1 MSAVMLVTGLL
12 LAVRGRILVA
22 FVAVKQWNTMWSR
35 GLHTSTALTVHRARP
50 TGHPMALSHAL
61 VLAALALGGCHGS
74 DGSDGSSSSTGG
86 TTSATTTEGSTVS
99 GTTTNTPT
107 TGTGTMTEATA
118 TTEATAATAT
128 TTTTATTGATEATAT
143 TEAPVCVEPPF
154 DPDPPGPPAAM
165 CGTDPECSPE
175 QVCVFVVP
183 LLTGLCGE
191 CETDAD
197 CPGGGCTMADP
208 IHMRGSFCNTGK
220 PGAGCDTNAACNNEC
235 NNLCSSVIDLPQFNY
250 TIKTCGVCQSSADC
264 AAGELC
270 RTEFDLSI
278 FSGINVCTPA
288 GSLQNGEFCDIFLD
302 GAAACESGICSPA
315 AKGIFTFGVC
325 SECRLA
331 QDCMMGQDCSPAVY
345 DEVGGTVSPAKC
357 I

>member
-1 MSAVMLVTGLL
+1 MLAVMLVTGFL

-22 FVAVKQWNTMWSR
+22 FIAMKQWDTMWWR
-35 GLHTSTALTVHRARP
+35 ELHASTALTVHRVRP
-50 TGHPMALSHAL
+50 TGHPMALSHSL
-61 VLAALALGGCHGS
+61 VLLAALALGGCHGS
-74 DGSDGSSSSTGG
+74 DGSSSVTEG
-86 TTSATTTEGSTVS
+86 TTSATTTDGSTVS

-107 TGTGTMTEATA
+107 TGTGTTTG
-118 TTEATAATAT
+118 TTETTAATG
-128 TTTTATTGATEATAT
+128 TTGTTQATEATGT
-143 TEAPVCVEPPF
+143 TEAPICVEPPF
-154 DPDPPGPPAAM
+154 DPDPPGPAAVM
-165 CGTDPECSPE
+165 CGDDPECSPE
-175 QVCVFVVP
+175 QVCVLVIP
-183 LLTGLCGE
+183 LLAGLCGE

-220 PGAGCDTNAACNNEC
+220 PGAGCETDAACNNEC

-250 TIKTCGVCQSSADC
+250 SIKTCGACRSSEDC

-278 FSGINVCTPA
+278 FSGIHVCTPA
-288 GSLQNGEFCDIFLD
+288 GSLQNGEFCDLFLG
-302 GAAACESGICSPA
+302 GAAACESGICAPA
-315 AKGIFTFGVC
+315 AKGLFTFGVC

-331 QDCMMGQDCSPAVY
+331 QDCMIGQDCSPAVY
-345 DEVGGTVSPAKC
+345 DDLGGTVSPAKC

>member
-118 TTEATAATAT
+118 TTERDR
-128 TTTTATTGATEATAT
+128 GDRGDHDDRGDRGDRGDRDDRGPGLHR
-143 TEAPVCVEPPF
+143 APLRPRPS
-154 DPDPPGPPAAM
+154 GPA
-165 CGTDPECSPE
+165 
-175 QVCVFVVP
+175 
-183 LLTGLCGE
+183 
-191 CETDAD
+191 
-197 CPGGGCTMADP
+197 
-208 IHMRGSFCNTGK
+208 R
-220 PGAGCDTNAACNNEC
+220 CD
-235 NNLCSSVIDLPQFNY
+235 VWH
-250 TIKTCGVCQSSADC
+250 
-264 AAGELC
+264 
-270 RTEFDLSI
+270 
-278 FSGINVCTPA
+278 
-288 GSLQNGEFCDIFLD
+288 
-302 GAAACESGICSPA
+302 
-315 AKGIFTFGVC
+315 
-325 SECRLA
+325 
-331 QDCMMGQDCSPAVY
+331 
-345 DEVGGTVSPAKC
+345 
-357 I
+357 